1 MPVVALAQA
10 VQVPAVAARAAAVLV
25 VEAQAAAVAPA
36 AVVGAVP
43 AAVAGAVPAVVVGA
57 VPAAVAVQAGERFCF
72 DASSRGKRHGPAA

>member
-10 VQVPAVAARAAAVLV
+10 VQVHVPAVAAQAVAVLAVEV
-25 VEAQAAAVAPA
+25 VEAQAAAVAA
-36 AVVGAVP
+36 AVP
-43 AAVAGAVPAVVVGA
+43 AAVAGA